1 MSEKRE
7 QDFRPVNQIL
17 GSQPSLGPLPADQ
30 IFPWIVIALTS
41 YFIVNGIFGGLFP
54 DDFQRGL
61 WTVLIAGWG
70 IATWWILTGGRS
82 WRFLSKFIG
91 VPTWTRGF
99 ARYQS
104 LLEVKHEAKNR
115 KEKHRRHRRSRSK
128 INTI

>member
-1 MSEKRE
+1 MSEERD

-17 GSQPSLGPLPADQ
+17 GAQPSLGPVPADQ
-30 IFPWIVIALTS
+30 IFPWLVIALTS
-41 YFIVNGIFGGLFP
+41 YFMINGVFGGLFA
-54 DDFQRGL
+54 DDFQKWL

-70 IATWWILTGGRS
+70 IATWWILSGGRS

-104 LLEVKHEAKNR
+104 LLEINHEAKNR
-115 KEKHRRHRRSRSK
+115 KKKHQHPRKRK
-128 INTI
+128 

>member
-1 MSEKRE
+1 MAEKRE
-7 QDFRPVNQIL
+7 EEFRPVNQIL

-41 YFIVNGIFGGLFP
+41 YFIVNGIFGGLFS
-54 DDFQRGL
+54 DDFQKWL
-61 WTVLIAGWG
+61 WTILIAGWG

-104 LLEVKHEAKNR
+104 LLEVNHEAKNR
-115 KEKHRRHRRSRSK
+115 KKKHRHRRSRSK

>member
-1 MSEKRE
+1 MSEKQE
-7 QDFRPVNQIL
+7 QEFRPVNQIL

-41 YFIVNGIFGGLFP
+41 YFIINGIFGGIFS
-54 DDFQRGL
+54 DDFQRWL
-61 WTVLIAGWG
+61 WTVLVAGWG

-104 LLEVKHEAKNR
+104 LLEVNHEAKNR
-115 KEKHRRHRRSRSK
+115 KKKHRHRRSRNK